1 MGIEG
6 GDKVESQS
14 QYISPFFAV
23 FKDVNKENSF
33 RQEVLLKQRRLV
45 FRLCLFVTIAMP
57 VFMLSDYMVVKPEP
71 WSTFLLAQRLVQIT
85 VCIIFLL
92 LITRVRHH
100 TSYDALVFS
109 TLLII
114 FTLLQLGSFTFLDD
128 YALYALFDIIIMICL
143 YASGILTVKLSL
155 IVCVYHGVM
164 ATLIVFLLKD
174 LNIHGQ
180 IMMVLAYSLG
190 NGAGILLAIAQHRN
204 TREQFLLQYFLRDKT
219 LQLKQLAYRDSLTNA
234 LNRRSFQDHF
244 TDIEKMV
251 FRMEKSEKSLFLI
264 AADIDYFKL
273 INDNLGHDVGDK
285 VLVAFVKL
293 VEASIRPI
301 DKIYRFG
308 GEEFMILLQE
318 CKTDTAV
325 QRLEQIMQLL
335 NEGNLGVEELDQPV
349 TCSFGITPILVTDTI
364 DSVCIRADEALYS
377 AKNNGRNQY
386 VFDSGGKK

>member
-1 MGIEG
+1 
-6 GDKVESQS
+6 
-14 QYISPFFAV
+14 
-23 FKDVNKENSF
+23 
-33 RQEVLLKQRRLV
+33 
-45 FRLCLFVTIAMP
+45 
-57 VFMLSDYMVVKPEP
+57 
-71 WSTFLLAQRLVQIT
+71 
-85 VCIIFLL
+85 
-92 LITRVRHH
+92 
-100 TSYDALVFS
+100 
-109 TLLII
+109 
-114 FTLLQLGSFTFLDD
+114 
-128 YALYALFDIIIMICL
+128 
-143 YASGILTVKLSL
+143 
-155 IVCVYHGVM
+155 
-164 ATLIVFLLKD
+164 
-174 LNIHGQ
+174 
-180 IMMVLAYSLG
+180 MMVLAYSLG